1 MVRARRRMTP
11 PNIWIMGAVVRRSSI
26 MVLAGVLLLSCRG
39 AEPGS
44 SPSPAVQ
51 QPTSQPAPTSRQPEP
66 AARAVVPLKRYVEM
80 WNKPTDPKPAF
91 VFDTQL
97 AGVGFGR
104 MLVTAERGDDSGGR
118 WLKVE
123 LPIRPNGADAWV
135 RDDEVHVVPRHDE
148 LVVDLSRRSLT
159 HLREGKVVDRFRV
172 GVGQPQYPTAIGTFY
187 VWQKVNFDEWYGPY
201 GIYALGLSGFSP
213 VLSDWPGGGRMA
225 IHGTSDP
232 NDRGQEVSHGCIRVY
247 NTDMKTL
254 RSLPLGTPVII
265 QR

>member
-1 MVRARRRMTP
+1 
-11 PNIWIMGAVVRRSSI
+11 MGVVVRRSSI
-26 MVLAGVLLLSCRG
+26 IVLAALLLLLLSCRG

-44 SPSPAVQ
+44 SRSPTAVQ
-51 QPTSQPAPTSRQPEP
+51 QPTSQPIPTPLQPEP
-66 AARAVVPLKRYVEM
+66 AALAVVPLKRYVQM
-80 WNKPTDPKPAF
+80 WDRPTDPKPAF
-91 VFDTQL
+91 AFDTRL

-104 MLVTAERGDDSGGR
+104 MLVTAERADDGGGR

-135 RDDEVHVVPRHDE
+135 RDEEVLVVPRHDE
-148 LVVDLSRRSLT
+148 LLVDLSKRTLT
-159 HLREGKVVDRFRV
+159 HFRDGKIVRRFRV
-172 GVGQPQYPTAIGTFY
+172 GVGLPQYPTAIGTFY
-187 VWQKVNFDEWYGPY
+187 VWQKVNFNEWYGPY

-225 IHGTSDP
+225 VHGTSDP
-232 NDRGQEVSHGCIRVY
+232 SDRGRQVSHGCIRVF
-247 NTDMKTL
+247 NPQMKTL

>member
-1 MVRARRRMTP
+1 
-11 PNIWIMGAVVRRSSI
+11 MGVVVRRSSI
-26 MVLAGVLLLSCRG
+26 IVLAALLLLLLSCRG

-44 SPSPAVQ
+44 SRSPTAVQ
-51 QPTSQPAPTSRQPEP
+51 QPTSQPIPTPLQPEP
-66 AARAVVPLKRYVEM
+66 AALAVVPLKRYVQM
-80 WNKPTDPKPAF
+80 WDRPTDPKPAF
-91 VFDTQL
+91 AFDTRL

-104 MLVTAERGDDSGGR
+104 MLVTAARGDGSGGR

-135 RDDEVHVVPRHDE
+135 RDDQVHVVPRHDE
-148 LVVDLSRRSLT
+148 LVIDLSNRTLT
-159 HLREGKVVDRFRV
+159 HIRESKVLDRFRV

-187 VWQKVNFDEWYGPY
+187 VWQKVNFDQWYGPY

-232 NDRGQEVSHGCIRVY
+232 SDRGQQVSHGCIRVY

-254 RSLPLGTPVII
+254 RTLPLGTPVII
-265 QR
+265 RR